1 MLKDTVRFENFVY
14 DITLY
19 LDNTT
24 KSLATATVELV
35 LDFKSTLV
43 LSPINNYDSYM
54 QLYVVNSNVL
64 VKNAE
69 SKLPVEVLFNQEG
82 VNGYVQSSYRAA

>member
-24 KSLATATVELV
+24 KSLATAAIELV